1 MLKKSLG
8 YSFLCLP
15 WFLFLGVAAQ
25 AFGLYFFALLI
36 PILLLWRAQ
45 YLNFSFQNALRAGAL
60 FLVSLHLVFVVSN
73 LIPFLSQIFA
83 TQTLILPLK
92 WQVSRFSSAFLIS
105 GCVVLISSY
114 LRAGASNQDNKIY
127 DAPKMMSHFLM
138 SILAAS
144 TAFFIYG
151 LVQTK
156 TGFDFKS
163 PGHILLPEHRMVN
176 GMYRI
181 FGFYGHPLSLA
192 SVSLSFFAGFY
203 FGFHKILSLLLY
215 QNNNK
220 DQKLKTA
227 TIAMALISLEHFILI
242 ILSGGRTA
250 AVIAVLL
257 LFTLPFFFHAKNTTQ
272 KQKFLFTSLIA
283 AIVFLSVVAM
293 YRLGIASRFSDAFQD
308 FSTGAQQTDR
318 FKFWKVHL
326 SLFADHP
333 FLGNGSAWLDAGIRT
348 QKYLDLGYES
358 LRDKFNAHNLFLET
372 FACIGVFGVVFL
384 IWSSW
389 KFIKKLRFEIQNK
402 PISKIYWQCFAAMVC
417 ANLAHGLTQ
426 NTLFDSNLALPLVS
440 FFWMGFWLVAIE
452 PKSEA
457 ALANH

>member
-25 AFGLYFFALLI
+25 AFGLYFFALLV
-36 PILLLWRAQ
+36 PILALWRAQ
-45 YLNFSFQNALRAGAL
+45 YFNSSVQNALRAGTL

-73 LIPFLSQIFA
+73 LIPFISQIFA

-105 GCVVLISSY
+105 GCVVFISSY
-114 LRAGASNQDNKIY
+114 LRAGDSNQNNKIY
-127 DAPKMMSHFLM
+127 GASKIMSHFLL

-163 PGHILLPEHRMVN
+163 PGHILLPEHRMAN

-192 SVSLSFFAGFY
+192 SVSLSIFAGFY

-227 TIAMALISLEHFILI
+227 SIVMAFISLEHFILI
-242 ILSGGRTA
+242 MLSGGRTA
-250 AVIAVLL
+250 AAIAIML
-257 LFTLPFFFHAKNTTQ
+257 LFTLPFFFHVKNSTQ
-272 KQKFLFTSLIA
+272 KQKFQFILLILA
-283 AIVFLSVVAM
+283 VVTFLSIVT
-293 YRLGIASRFSDAFQD
+293 YRLGIASRFTDVYQD

-333 FLGNGSAWLDAGIRT
+333 IFGNGSAWLDAGIRT
-348 QKYLDLGYES
+348 QKYIDLGYQS

-372 FACIGVFGVVFL
+372 LACIGVFGVIFL
-384 IWSSW
+384 IWSSRN
-389 KFIKKLRFEIQNK
+389 FIQKLRFEIKNK

-440 FFWMGFWLVAIE
+440 FFWMGFWLVSIE
-452 PKSEA
+452 K
-457 ALANH
+457 

>member
-25 AFGLYFFALLI
+25 AFGLYFFALLV
-36 PILLLWRAQ
+36 PILALWRAQ
-45 YLNFSFQNALRAGAL
+45 YFNSSVQNALRAGTL

-73 LIPFLSQIFA
+73 LIPFISQIFA

-105 GCVVLISSY
+105 GCVVFISSY
-114 LRAGASNQDNKIY
+114 LRAGDSNQNNKIY
-127 DAPKMMSHFLM
+127 GASKIMSHFLL

-163 PGHILLPEHRMVN
+163 PGHILLPEHRMAN

-192 SVSLSFFAGFY
+192 SVSLSIFAGFY

-227 TIAMALISLEHFILI
+227 SIVMAFISLEHFILI
-242 ILSGGRTA
+242 MLSGGRTA
-250 AVIAVLL
+250 AAIAIML
-257 LFTLPFFFHAKNTTQ
+257 LFTLPFFFHVKNSTQ
-272 KQKFLFTSLIA
+272 KQKFQFILLILA
-283 AIVFLSVVAM
+283 VVTFLSIVT
-293 YRLGIASRFSDAFQD
+293 YRLGIASRFTDVYQD

-333 FLGNGSAWLDAGIRT
+333 IFGNGSAWLDR
-348 QKYLDLGYES
+348 
-358 LRDKFNAHNLFLET
+358 
-372 FACIGVFGVVFL
+372 
-384 IWSSW
+384 
-389 KFIKKLRFEIQNK
+389 
-402 PISKIYWQCFAAMVC
+402 
-417 ANLAHGLTQ
+417 
-426 NTLFDSNLALPLVS
+426 
-440 FFWMGFWLVAIE
+440 
-452 PKSEA
+452 SEERRVGKECVP
-457 ALANH
+457 